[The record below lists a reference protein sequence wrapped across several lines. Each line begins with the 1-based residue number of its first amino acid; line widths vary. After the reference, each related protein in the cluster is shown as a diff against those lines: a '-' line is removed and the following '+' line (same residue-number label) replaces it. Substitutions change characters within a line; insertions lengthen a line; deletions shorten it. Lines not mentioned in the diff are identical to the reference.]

1 MNINI
6 KSYTQG
12 LKQLTNWYKSDSK
25 YFYLVGCTG
34 SGKTTILNEFCKNI
48 NHKYYDCYH
57 KITKK
62 ELSININEMINTTC
76 VMHYFNNS
84 NEMQLYIFDEFDD
97 FQSINNISFNDILKV
112 FEDKDCKIIL
122 SITKFESK
130 SIICEDKSVIYKIDP
145 CNVTEIKKIL
155 KSKHLQCNF
164 KAVSDGLK
172 NNYSD
177 IRHVINSVELNVYD
191 SKQYNS
197 GIENLKQC
205 KNQKQ
210 ITYIDDVYNLLL
222 SFHECYPSF
231 EIHNTE
237 VEFISNLI
245 NADIFYTYMFDKQL
259 WDVNKYG
266 IYCIYNNI
274 VNTNIESIKIYPGSM
289 WSKKS
294 NAQYKKKL
302 YNNFVYSKNN
312 IIFQY
317 NLFLYNLK
325 YYIIE
330 KAKSNSVKDIKNMIK
345 YLKMDIR
352 DVEELIKITDFD
364 NYKIS
369 YKGKLKKV
377 ITSAVKELKIE
388 LTN

>member
-1 MNINI
+1 
-6 KSYTQG
+6 
-12 LKQLTNWYKSDSK
+12 
-25 YFYLVGCTG
+25 
-34 SGKTTILNEFCKNI
+34 
-48 NHKYYDCYH
+48 
-57 KITKK
+57 
-62 ELSININEMINTTC
+62 
-76 VMHYFNNS
+76 
-84 NEMQLYIFDEFDD
+84 
-97 FQSINNISFNDILKV
+97 
-112 FEDKDCKIIL
+112 
-122 SITKFESK
+122 
-130 SIICEDKSVIYKIDP
+130 
-145 CNVTEIKKIL
+145 
-155 KSKHLQCNF
+155 
-164 KAVSDGLK
+164 
-172 NNYSD
+172 
-177 IRHVINSVELNVYD
+177 
-191 SKQYNS
+191 
-197 GIENLKQC
+197 
-205 KNQKQ
+205 
-210 ITYIDDVYNLLL
+210 
-222 SFHECYPSF
+222 
-231 EIHNTE
+231 
-237 VEFISNLI
+237 
-245 NADIFYTYMFDKQL
+245 MFDKQL